1 MSQSKGNYTNPA
13 LHERIKQRVMRGD
26 KGGKPGQWSARKA
39 QMVAAQYKAA
49 GGHYRG
55 AKTSKQKSLS
65 KWTKQKWTTSSG
77 KPSLKGGGVYAPKRT
92 IAALKGTKS
101 GRNKL
106 ARANRVKNQST
117 KQGKQYAPVGIHK
130 GKHRNLYDEISLRI

>member
-1 MSQSKGNYTNPA
+1 
-13 LHERIKQRVMRGD
+13 MRGD

-65 KWTKQKWTTSSG
+65 KWTTSSG

-117 KQGKQYAPVGIHK
+117 KR
-130 GKHRNLYDEISLRI
+130 GKHLNFYDEISLRI